1 MMGGFRNP
9 AAPGLTRSLRINR
22 QGPRSITGSNTGDGE
37 QAHDQKRGPLSGEA
51 RLYRAHVK
59 NTSDSMAVTLAPIFA
74 ITHGVVLLN
83 SIARRRDS
91 AQSGLVPAVK
101 PLTTDQYAVQSIG
114 KRHSISLAKCI
125 GPASLHATA
134 SQ

>member
-1 MMGGFRNP
+1 
-9 AAPGLTRSLRINR
+9 
-22 QGPRSITGSNTGDGE
+22 
-37 QAHDQKRGPLSGEA
+37 
-51 RLYRAHVK
+51 
-59 NTSDSMAVTLAPIFA
+59 MAVTLAPIFA

-83 SIARRRDS
+83 SIARIRDS
-91 AQSGLVPAVK
+91 AQCGLVPAVK

-114 KRHSISLAKCI
+114 KRHPISLTKCI